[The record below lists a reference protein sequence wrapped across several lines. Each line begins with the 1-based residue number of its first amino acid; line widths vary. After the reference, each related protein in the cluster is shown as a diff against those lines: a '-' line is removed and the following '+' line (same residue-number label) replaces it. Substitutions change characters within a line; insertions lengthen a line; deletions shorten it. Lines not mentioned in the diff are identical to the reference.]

1 MAISIKKIT
10 KINDKVNYF
19 NLKEQ
24 NIRADSI
31 DEDIVSEC
39 MRNFLNLKY
48 EHVGYFH
55 EGLAWFESNLKY
67 GFVNK
72 KGEEVVKA
80 KYDDVGDFHEGLAWF
95 KSNGKYGF
103 VNKKGEEV
111 VKAKYDEVGNFH
123 EGLAWF
129 KSNGKYGL
137 INKEGKEITD
147 ICFNNIEI
155 SADVVIFNNEYGVPI
170 KVLSFAYC
178 CKLNINGKEK
188 NIQFD
193 SMEKRDEF
201 YSKIV
206 KKIKDEKQ
214 SIKDLKSKMKKEIL
228 NKENKLYKDI
238 DLEIEKEYAK
248 QKKMD

>member
-80 KYDDVGDFHEGLAWF
+80 KYDD
-95 KSNGKYGF
+95 
-103 VNKKGEEV
+103 
-111 VKAKYDEVGNFH
+111 VGNFH